1 MPVVRPLSPHISIYR
16 KQLTSVLSI
25 LHRMTGVVLAL
36 GLLLLA
42 YFVVALAA
50 GPEAFAGFARISR
63 SWLGALLW
71 LGLAFSL
78 AYHLANG
85 VRHLFWD
92 IGRGFELHQTTRS
105 GWSVVTVSIIATLVV
120 AWGLFGGAQ

>member
-1 MPVVRPLSPHISIYR
+1 MPVARPLSPHISIYR

-36 GLLLLA
+36 GLLLLV

-50 GPEAFAGFARISR
+50 GPECFAGFARLSR
-63 SWLGALLW
+63 FWLGSLVW

-78 AYHLANG
+78 SFHLANG

-92 IGRGFELHQTTRS
+92 IGRGFELRQTARS
-105 GWSVVTVSIIATLVV
+105 GWTVVVISAAATLVV
-120 AWGLFGGAQ
+120 AWELFGGVR

>member
-1 MPVVRPLSPHISIYR
+1 MPVIRPLSPHISIYR

-36 GLLLLA
+36 GLLLMV
-42 YFVVALAA
+42 YFVVALVA
-50 GPEAFAGFARISR
+50 GPECFAGFARLSR
-63 SWLGALLW
+63 SWLGSLVW

-78 AYHLANG
+78 SFHLANG

-92 IGRGFELHQTTRS
+92 IGQGFELHQTARS
-105 GWSVVTVSIIATLVV
+105 GWTVVVISAVATLVV
-120 AWGLFGGAQ
+120 AWELFGGVR